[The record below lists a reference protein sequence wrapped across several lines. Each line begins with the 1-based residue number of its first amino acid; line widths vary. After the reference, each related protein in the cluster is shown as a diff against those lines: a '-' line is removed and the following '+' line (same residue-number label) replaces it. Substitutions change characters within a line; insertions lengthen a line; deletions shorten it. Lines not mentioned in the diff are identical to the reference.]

1 MGNGKQGG
9 EVEERLSR
17 DLKRP
22 REDWRGWRGNRM
34 CRTEEQP
41 QVRVLEPVEGMQLS
55 VGISNGLL
63 QALQFNQDSLRTQSK
78 AKHRLKKAGWNHVIS
93 IAL

>member
-63 QALQFNQDSLRTQSK
+63 QALQFNQDSLQNAKQSK
-78 AKHRLKKAGWNHVIS
+78 ASTEKSWLESRDIY
-93 IAL
+93 